1 MSNDHCSIN
10 SKATKY
16 PEFYK
21 CIKGRSVVKK
31 KYRGKK
37 PIPTEC
43 KPEGKLA
50 KDKRYICNE
59 KTNFLWKLK
68 KNYKLVPVPGAPK
81 KPLTPYF
88 RWLATVRGTTG
99 LTGKAEIQELARRWR
114 DVLTPQDKD
123 TFTKAYNQEKIDY
136 DTISKN
142 FTGPRREIVEKPK
155 RKLSKY
161 SQFMKD
167 NYNATAQEVAV
178 KTPNWET
185 LKQTEKLKLV
195 TPEVVKKWRA
205 IH

>member
-1 MSNDHCSIN
+1 MSSDHCSIK
-10 SKATKY
+10 SKAAKY
-16 PEFYK
+16 PEFYE
-21 CIKGRSVVKK
+21 CTKGHSVVKK
-31 KYRGKK
+31 EYRKN
-37 PIPTEC
+37 PTSTEC
-43 KPEGKLA
+43 TPEGKLA

-59 KTNFLWKLK
+59 KTNFIWKLK
-68 KNYKLVPVPGAPK
+68 KNYKLVPVEGAPK

-99 LTGKAEIQELARRWR
+99 LTGKSEIQELARRWR
-114 DVLTPQDKD
+114 DVLLVQDKE
-123 TFTKAYNQEKIDY
+123 TFIRAYNQEKIAY
-136 DTISKN
+136 DIISKN

-167 NYNATAQEVAV
+167 NYNTTAQEVAV